1 MTGLV
6 ALEVTTG
13 SLTHKGMVRD
23 HNEDSL
29 LSLPET
35 GLWVIA
41 DGMGGHQAGDVASRT
56 IIDAA
61 ASVGRPSSAPDL
73 QARFLDRLYLAHDRI
88 RNHSQELGG
97 ATVGSTV
104 VALLCHAGHFAAIW
118 AGDSR
123 LYRLRDGQFSQ
134 ISTDHTE
141 AQELLRQGVLTPE
154 QAAVWPRR
162 NVITRAVGVFDQPN
176 PDQVT
181 GELMPGDTFLLCS
194 DGLTEHVS
202 DEEIAQHLRRSADP
216 QAACDGLVSL
226 TLSRGARD
234 NVSVIVVR
242 LGPTAGPIAGTYAP
256 LEAEKTV
263 PGLPQPAGPASIAPW
278 TGPTTGQIEDGG

>member
-1 MTGLV
+1 MITPL
-6 ALEVTTG
+6 ASEVTTG

-29 LSLPET
+29 LALPET
-35 GLWVIA
+35 GLWIIA

-56 IIDAA
+56 ITDAA
-61 ASVGRPSSAPDL
+61 ASIGRPSSAPDL
-73 QARFLDRLYLAHDRI
+73 QARFLDRLYLAHERI
-88 RNHSQELGG
+88 RTHSRDLGG

-104 VALLCHAGHFAAIW
+104 VALLCHDNHFAAIW

-123 LYRLRDGQFSQ
+123 IYRLRDGQFRQ

-141 AQELLRQGVLTPE
+141 AQELLRQGALTPE

-176 PDQVT
+176 PDQLT
-181 GELMPGDTFLLCS
+181 GDLAAGDVFLLCS
-194 DGLTEHVS
+194 DGLTEHVA
-202 DEEIAQHLRRSADP
+202 DDEIARHLAFAADP
-216 QAACDGLVSL
+216 QATCDALVSL

-242 LGPTAGPIAGTYAP
+242 IGPLPRPAAP
-256 LEAEKTV
+256 SDKTV
-263 PGLPQPAGPASIAPW
+263 PGTPQPAAPHHAGPL
-278 TGPTTGQIEDGG
+278 TGQDGDGL

>member
-1 MTGLV
+1 MTGPI
-6 ALEVTTG
+6 ALEVMSG

-88 RNHSQELGG
+88 RSHSQELGG

-123 LYRLRDGQFSQ
+123 LYRLRDTELSQ

-181 GELMPGDTFLLCS
+181 GELLPGDTFLLCS
-194 DGLTEHVS
+194 DGLTEHVT
-202 DEEIAQHLRRSADP
+202 DAEMAQHLRRAVDP
-216 QAACDGLVSL
+216 QAMCDALVSL

-242 LGPTAGPIAGTYAP
+242 LGPAAGQTAAP
-256 LEAEKTV
+256 QEAAKTV
-263 PGLPQPAGPASIAPW
+263 PGLPQPTAPASLTPW
-278 TGPTTGQIEDGG
+278 TMPVTGQVDDGG